1 MTGPTDLPIGAFI
14 VHIPGDKRRE
24 HNVRVLTGLLQAAGV
39 RDVEVFPG
47 LQPPDAGP
55 MFSVGEW
62 GCYQS
67 HTGALEKAIDHP
79 TWTHV
84 MVLEDDASS
93 VDDPATLG
101 RNLGRFVEGD
111 FDFLHL
117 GHTTMTVFRQWD
129 PVISSQ
135 ELLRIRGQLLGAL
148 CYLVPVADA
157 RRRVEQ
163 LREMAH
169 RDPLDGGGVGF
180 DGALCNIAWE
190 DPSVVRLAP
199 PQTLFTQLAGI
210 KSQLRA
216 TPMVGRARELG
227 VHTLKT
233 VYGKLTGRRGG
244 GGVDTGK

>member
-1 MTGPTDLPIGAFI
+1 MTGATDLAIGAFI

-24 HNVRVLTGLLQAAGV
+24 HNVRVLTEVLRAAGV

-47 LQPPDAGP
+47 VQPPDAGP
-55 MFSVGEW
+55 MFSIGEW

-67 HTGALEKAIDHP
+67 HTGAIEKAIDHP

-84 MVLEDDASS
+84 MVLEDDALS

-101 RNLGRFVEGD
+101 RNLRRFVERD

-117 GHTTMTVFRQWD
+117 GHTTMTVFRHWD
-129 PVISSQ
+129 PAITSQ
-135 ELLRIRGQLLGAL
+135 DLLRVRGLLLGAL
-148 CYLVPVADA
+148 CYLVPVGDA

-169 RDPLDGGGVGF
+169 RDARDGGGVGF

-199 PQTLFTQLAGI
+199 PQPLFTQLAGI

-216 TPMVGRARELG
+216 TPMAGRARELG
-227 VHTLKT
+227 AHALKT
-233 VYGKLTGRRGG
+233 AYRKLTGRQPASG
-244 GGVDTGK
+244 DTGR